1 MTHLQIMLLFE
12 SDKMKNYFQLK
23 AYLKFLRKQGVK
35 VSKIIENGDGTYL
48 IIDNKGNKYKFK
60 EVIK

>member
-1 MTHLQIMLLFE
+1 MLLFE

-23 AYLKFLRKQGVK
+23 SYLKYLRKKKIK
-35 VSKIIENGDGTYL
+35 VAKITENGDESYL

-60 EVIK
+60 EVKK

>member
-1 MTHLQIMLLFE
+1 MIHLQIMLLFE

-23 AYLKFLRKQGVK
+23 SYLKYLRKKKIK
-35 VSKIIENGDGTYL
+35 VAKITENGDESYL

-60 EVIK
+60 EVKK